1 MKIESTDLT
10 FFTNE
15 PGRTLLD
22 RFRAIL
28 KGGTKYLDMIV
39 GYFRISGFYL
49 LHEPLEGVEK
59 IRILVGINTDRVA
72 YNLWLKA
79 HKELNFSSTEVIKDT
94 VSSFTKDLE
103 EVEESKDIEKG
114 TLKFIEF
121 VKKGKIEIRVYPKH
135 PIHAKVYI
143 IRKDPEKSEDFG
155 KVITGSSNF
164 TYSGLVDN
172 LEFNVELKN
181 RADVEYAL
189 QKFEQLWK
197 ESIPLNEDFVEEI
210 KNNTW
215 VNDRLTPYELYLK
228 LLYEY
233 LKEKI
238 NLDREELSEGDYP
251 QGFIPLEYQKEAVI
265 DAKNKIEQ
273 FGGVFLADVVGLGKT
288 YISALLARELGG
300 RSLIIAPPHLK
311 DYWDEIFKDFGVV
324 ANVVSLGKLDS
335 VLESDHSKYKNLFI
349 DEAHR
354 FRNEDTKSYEKLHL
368 IAQGK
373 RVILISATPYNNRP
387 RDIASL
393 LFLFQK
399 KKNSTIPMVKDLEHF
414 FNSLE
419 NRLKAVDRV
428 SERDK
433 YLSEV
438 ENASRLM
445 RERVLRHVMVRR
457 TRREVM
463 EYFKEDL
470 EKRGVKFPQIKEP
483 EKIYYLF
490 DEKLDQLFNETL
502 KFIKDFG
509 YVRYFPLAF
518 LKEPLKPNDPLIT
531 SQTNLRGFMKT
542 RLLKRLESS
551 PSAFKKSLQ
560 NFIKSY
566 ESFINMVDRG
576 TVYISKQV
584 DVYDY
589 IENDREDEL
598 LELIESG
605 EKEVHVYKTEDF
617 KPEFKDALQ
626 RDLEYL
632 RELYSK
638 WQEVDQDPK
647 LGKLR
652 ELLLKLKGRK
662 VILFTEF
669 IDTAEYLKENLK
681 DLYGDRL
688 LVYSSKS
695 GKRDREKIEKNFNPN
710 HPRKEDTI
718 DLLITTDAL
727 AEGIN
732 LHASNTVIN
741 YDIPWNP
748 TKVLQRVGRVN
759 RVGTKHESIYIYNF
773 FPASQIE
780 QNIGLEASALSKLQ
794 AFHHALGEDAKYLD
808 PEVEEIDTHRLFSVI
823 NSARFLGE
831 DEEEEETELK
841 YLKLLRDI
849 RDNKPE
855 LFNKIKRLPKKAKTG
870 KSSDRKA
877 LITLFKKGSLK
888 KVFVSDSEKTE
899 EIDFFKAVKLIECHP
914 NEKRLSPGED
924 FYDLLKRNKEEFMR
938 VFIEDKVRRKRNPRS
953 QAYQFITHLKALL
966 NHPDIDD
973 EDREFI
979 KTILEKTQE
988 GVFPEKTLLKKL
1000 NNKLSS
1006 FGNNIRKKVE
1016 LLRSEIPQEYLV
1028 ASSQTNTEEEMEVI
1042 LSVYLKPESV
1052 ALDKK
1057 DQNETPRDS

>member
-1 MKIESTDLT
+1 MKNSDLT

-15 PGRTLLD
+15 PDRTLAD

-28 KGGTKYLDMIV
+28 RAGTQYLDVLV
-39 GYFRISGFYL
+39 GFFRLSGFYL
-49 LHEPLEGVEK
+49 IQDALDDVEK
-59 IRILVGINTDRVA
+59 IRVIVGISTDTKTYRA
-72 YNLWLKA
+72 WEQDQKSLNLSSVEAINDFKSSAIADVEEAEEKA
-79 HKELNFSSTEVIKDT
+79 
-94 VSSFTKDLE
+94 
-103 EVEESKDIEKG
+103 EVEKG
-114 TLKFIEF
+114 IHRFIEL
-121 VKKGKIEIRVYPKH
+121 VKSGKLEIRVYPKH

-189 QKFEQLWK
+189 QKFEQLWE

-210 KNNTW
+210 NNNTW

-228 LLYEY
+228 FLYEY
-233 LKEKI
+233 LKDKI
-238 NLDREELSEGDYP
+238 NLDIEELSEGDYP

-300 RSLIIAPPHLK
+300 RSLIIAPPHLV

-324 ANVVSLGKLDS
+324 AEVVSLGKLDS
-335 VLESDHSKYKNLFI
+335 VLEKNHSKYKNLFI

-393 LFLFQK
+393 LYLFQK
-399 KKNSTIPMVKDLEHF
+399 KNNSTIPMVKDLEHF

-428 SERDK
+428 SERGK

-438 ENASRLM
+438 ETISKLM

-457 TRREVM
+457 TRKEVI

-470 EKRGVKFPQIKEP
+470 EKRGVRFPEVRDP

-490 DEKLDQLFNETL
+490 DQKLDQLFNETL
-502 KFIKDFG
+502 KFIRGFG

-518 LKEPLKPNDPLIT
+518 LKEPLQSNDPLII
-531 SQTNLRGFMKT
+531 SQTNLRGFMRT

-551 PSAFKKSLQ
+551 PYAFKKSLQ

-566 ESFINMVDRG
+566 ESFINMVDKG

-584 DVYDY
+584 NVYDY
-589 IENDREDEL
+589 IESDREEEL

-605 EKEVHVYKTEDF
+605 EKEVHVYKSEDF
-617 KPEFKDALQ
+617 KPEFRDALQ
-626 RDLEYL
+626 KDLEDL
-632 RELYSK
+632 KKLYSQ

-647 LGKLR
+647 LERLI
-652 ELLLKLKGRK
+652 ELLEELKDRK

-669 IDTAEYLKENLK
+669 IDTVEYLKENLK
-681 DLYGDRL
+681 DLYGERL
-688 LVYSSKS
+688 FVYSSRS
-695 GKRDREKIEKNFNPN
+695 GKRDREKIERNFNPN
-710 HPRKEDTI
+710 HPRREDKI

-759 RVGTKHESIYIYNF
+759 RVGTKHESIYIYTF

-780 QNIGLEASALSKLQ
+780 ENIGLEASALSKLQ

-823 NSARFLGE
+823 NSARFLSE
-831 DEEEEETELK
+831 DEEGEEETELK
-841 YLKLLRDI
+841 YLKLLRYI
-849 RDNKPE
+849 RDNDPE

-870 KSSDRKA
+870 KLSDKKA
-877 LITLFKKGSLK
+877 LITLFRKGALK
-888 KVFVSDSEKTE
+888 KVFISDSEETR
-899 EIDFFKAVKLIECHP
+899 EIDFFDAVKLIESEP
-914 NEKRLSPGED
+914 DEKRLPPGED
-924 FYDLLKRNKEEFMR
+924 FYDLLSRNKAGFMR
-938 VFIEDKVRRKRNPRS
+938 VFIEDQVKKKRNPKS
-953 QAYQFITHLKALL
+953 QTYKFITYLKALL
-966 NHPDIDD
+966 NHQDLSN
-973 EDREFI
+973 EEREFI
-979 KTILEKTQE
+979 KILLEKAHE
-988 GVFPEKTLLKKL
+988 GALPERTLLKRL
-1000 NNKLSS
+1000 NSELEKS
-1006 FGNNIRKKVE
+1006 GNSIRRKVE
-1016 LLRSEIPQEYLV
+1016 LLRSEVPQEYLIPD
-1028 ASSQTNTEEEMEVI
+1028 SQNINEEEMEVI
-1042 LSVYLKPESV
+1042 LSVYLKPEGV
-1052 ALDKK
+1052 AYSKTAK
-1057 DQNETPRDS
+1057 SETPQSA